1 MNLPSRKSPRLKNYD
16 YSTPGF
22 YYSAKMKK
30 EMLNITD
37 DEIKPY
43 FNIDSVHVE

>member
-1 MNLPSRKSPRLKNYD
+1 
-16 YSTPGF
+16 
-22 YYSAKMKK
+22 MKK

-43 FNIDSVHVE
+43 FNIDSVQVNGDGEA